1 MFFALVAGRPAT
13 LLGHQRAGLSYP
25 VYANTHTQMSVTHT
39 HTHTKEVEEM
49 RRARRIPSEGSSQA
63 HPQRQP
69 RREDQKMKVGGRR
82 FEFRRGMHSTARRST
97 TTTTSHARGPIYI
110 RLTSRR
116 DRETPHTRLQINGGL
131 GAHRAALFFF
141 TARENAFD
149 SRDTFKDADGP
160 SKASSATRTHAHTC
174 TGRRGRASST
184 ARSFNF
190 RQAETT
196 RLFGRSTPSGD

>member
-69 RREDQKMKVGGRR
+69 RREDQKMKVGGDVVSSSDEGCIRR
-82 FEFRRGMHSTARRST
+82 LAAAQQ

-160 SKASSATRTHAHTC
+160 SEGFVGDTHTC
-174 TGRRGRASST
+174 THMHGTSRSSFID
-184 ARSFNF
+184 RP
-190 RQAETT
+190 
-196 RLFGRSTPSGD
+196 LL

>member
-1 MFFALVAGRPAT
+1 
-13 LLGHQRAGLSYP
+13 
-25 VYANTHTQMSVTHT
+25 
-39 HTHTKEVEEM
+39 M

-69 RREDQKMKVGGRR
+69 RREDQKMKVGGDVVSSSDEGCIRR
-82 FEFRRGMHSTARRST
+82 LAAAQQ

-116 DRETPHTRLQINGGL
+116 DRETPHARLRINGGL

-141 TARENAFD
+141 SPRARTLSTLAILSRMPTARQ
-149 SRDTFKDADGP
+149 
-160 SKASSATRTHAHTC
+160 KASSATRTHAHTC

-196 RLFGRSTPSGD
+196 RLFGRSLTVIV

>member
-1 MFFALVAGRPAT
+1 
-13 LLGHQRAGLSYP
+13 
-25 VYANTHTQMSVTHT
+25 
-39 HTHTKEVEEM
+39 
-49 RRARRIPSEGSSQA
+49 
-63 HPQRQP
+63 
-69 RREDQKMKVGGRR
+69 
-82 FEFRRGMHSTARRST
+82 MHSTARRST

-160 SKASSATRTHAHTC
+160 SEGFVGDTHTC
-174 TGRRGRASST
+174 THMHGTSRSSFID
-184 ARSFNF
+184 RP
-190 RQAETT
+190 
-196 RLFGRSTPSGD
+196 LL

>member
-1 MFFALVAGRPAT
+1 MRDLVTPST
-13 LLGHQRAGLSYP
+13 Q
-25 VYANTHTQMSVTHT
+25 THTHTNECYT

-49 RRARRIPSEGSSQA
+49 RRVRRIPSEGSSQA

-69 RREDQKMKVGGRR
+69 RREDQKMKVGGDVVSSSDEGCIRR
-82 FEFRRGMHSTARRST
+82 LAAAQQ
-97 TTTTSHARGPIYI
+97 TTTTSHARGLIYI

-116 DRETPHTRLQINGGL
+116 DRETPHTRLRINGGL

-160 SKASSATRTHAHTC
+160 SEGFVGDTHTHAHTC

-190 RQAETT
+190 RQAKTT
-196 RLFGRSTPSGD
+196 RLFRRSLTVIV

>member
-1 MFFALVAGRPAT
+1 
-13 LLGHQRAGLSYP
+13 
-25 VYANTHTQMSVTHT
+25 
-39 HTHTKEVEEM
+39 M
-49 RRARRIPSEGSSQA
+49 RRARRIPSEFLSA

-69 RREDQKMKVGGRR
+69 RREDQKMKVGGDVVSSSD
-82 FEFRRGMHSTARRST
+82 EGCFRRLAAAQQ